1 MSPDGCRLS
10 RTIAMLLVAGLC
22 GLLLLPRAA
31 AIGPDDRAS
40 ASIPPAQPVPADT
53 PSLVDAEIKGRLD
66 VAGTVSVAGERAHS
80 ELMRRFYAAHD
91 YATVWDT
98 RHTQAEVL
106 LNAVLRAGDHGLDPD
121 AFHAGLLTRPTAILS
136 PIERDL
142 LLSDAFLGYADALAR
157 GAVPIEDRTGDEDL
171 TPETIDIP
179 AALDAALSHPDP
191 AKVIEMLAPQTPE
204 YAALQRIYAS
214 YRPLAAAVMPPRKSG
229 RQLHEEVAARRL
241 RQVAV
246 ALERLRWLPRVL
258 PADRVWV
265 DTADAR
271 LELFRDNRLV
281 FATRVVIGED
291 NWQTPEVIANSTSIL
306 FNPPWLVPRSIA
318 VKEIL
323 PRLAWDPDYLARHH
337 MTRRGGGTFRQEPG
351 PHSALGRLKFEM
363 PNRFDVFLHD
373 TPMKE
378 LFASV
383 DRRHSHGCVRIENPR
398 MLAAML
404 LQKGPEAI
412 DRAIAVGYT
421 HRQSLPTPV
430 PIFLVYQTVVVEPD
444 GSVQFRPDF
453 YGRDEKIWQHL
464 TRPVHRPVA
473 HGGASNRNG

>member
-1 MSPDGCRLS
+1 
-10 RTIAMLLVAGLC
+10 
-22 GLLLLPRAA
+22 
-31 AIGPDDRAS
+31 
-40 ASIPPAQPVPADT
+40 
-53 PSLVDAEIKGRLD
+53 
-66 VAGTVSVAGERAHS
+66 
-80 ELMRRFYAAHD
+80 
-91 YATVWDT
+91 
-98 RHTQAEVL
+98 
-106 LNAVLRAGDHGLDPD
+106 
-121 AFHAGLLTRPTAILS
+121 
-136 PIERDL
+136 
-142 LLSDAFLGYADALAR
+142 
-157 GAVPIEDRTGDEDL
+157 
-171 TPETIDIP
+171 
-179 AALDAALSHPDP
+179 
-191 AKVIEMLAPQTPE
+191 
-204 YAALQRIYAS
+204 
-214 YRPLAAAVMPPRKSG
+214 MPPRKTT
-229 RQLHEEVAARRL
+229 RQLHEEVAAARL

-337 MTRRGGGTFRQEPG
+337 MTWRAGGTFRQEPG

-363 PNRFDVFLHD
+363 PNQFDVFLHD

-383 DRRHSHGCVRIENPR
+383 DRRRSHGCVRIENPR

-453 YGRDEKIWQHL
+453 YGRDEKIWQRL
-464 TRPVHRPVA
+464 IRPAHRPVA
-473 HGGASNRNG
+473 HGGASQRNG